1 MRFKAKFEK
10 SSTERRDLTKELYYD
25 VSRGQ
30 EGHSNEIS
38 VKLELIELFKK
49 KMLEKIK

>member
-10 SSTERRDLTKELYYD
+10 SSTERRDITKELYYD

-30 EGHSNEIS
+30 GGLNEIS
-38 VKLELIELFKK
+38 VKLELIELFRK
-49 KMLEKIK
+49 KMLEKIR